1 MPEAVTFGT
10 SRELW
15 GSLDRPMAGSLS
27 RRGRRFLRIGGIA
40 TWLLSAVPAV
50 LMLAGKYQF
59 GDAAIDL
66 PPRRFALWSAA
77 ALVFMAA
84 FWLTTG
90 AVGDDGRKR
99 RARSLLAVQT
109 VAALFMFH
117 FVCTGLETTLL
128 IVVAVQLGLFVPV
141 PVGLLW
147 VLAQTAI
154 LAYLGTRHWGASL
167 SVGWTVLAIP
177 PEVLA
182 IFTSYF
188 AGNETRARQ
197 ELARANAELRATQ
210 ELLADS
216 SRMAE
221 RVRISRDLHDLLGHH
236 LTALSLNLEAARL
249 RTAGEVRDQIESCQ
263 ALTKLLLSDVRDV
276 VSSLRPS
283 ETVDLA
289 RVLRPLTDGIPAPKI
304 HLSVPPNFEVSD
316 SEQAQTVVRCVQE
329 IVTNALRHAA
339 CDNLWIELSRI
350 GDGLEVRAR
359 DDGRGACK
367 VEPGHG
373 LSGMRERVEKLG
385 GRLHVASE
393 PNRGFSLTA
402 WMPLAEGAP

>member
-1 MPEAVTFGT
+1 
-10 SRELW
+10 
-15 GSLDRPMAGSLS
+15 MAGSLS
-27 RRGRRFLRIGGIA
+27 HRGRRFLRIGGTA

-50 LMLAGKYQF
+50 LMLTGWYRFGGGAGVALAPQ
-59 GDAAIDL
+59 
-66 PPRRFALWSAA
+66 RFALWSAA
-77 ALVFMAA
+77 ALIFLAA

-90 AVGDDGRKR
+90 LVGDDDRKQ
-99 RARSLLAVQT
+99 RARALLAVQT

-141 PVGLLW
+141 PAGLLW

-154 LAYLGTRHWGASL
+154 LAYLGTLHFGPAIGL
-167 SVGWTVLAIP
+167 GWTALAIP

-188 AGNETRARQ
+188 AANEARARR

-216 SRMAE
+216 IRMAE

-236 LTALSLNLEAARL
+236 LTALSLNLEAARH
-249 RTAGEVRDQIESCQ
+249 RSSGEARDQVESAQ

-276 VSSLRPS
+276 VSSLRP
-283 ETVDLA
+283 EDAVDLA
-289 RVLRPLTDGIPAPKI
+289 RVLRPLTEGIPSPTI
-304 HLSVPPNFEVSD
+304 HLSVPPSFEVRD
-316 SEQAQTVVRCVQE
+316 PEQAHAIVRCVQE
-329 IVTNALRHAA
+329 IITNARRHAA
-339 CDNLWIELSRI
+339 CDNLWIELSRT

-359 DDGRGACK
+359 DDGRGAAK
-367 VEPGHG
+367 LEPGHG
-373 LSGMRERVEKLG
+373 LSGMRERLEKLG
-385 GRLHVASE
+385 GRLRFDSA
-393 PNRGFSLTA
+393 PDRGFRLTA
-402 WMPLAEGAP
+402 WMPLPEGAP